1 MPLTSADIRLL
12 LEKLGEETVVE
23 PNDAFPFRVSRR
35 GQGYSTDPKIG
46 ALQAKLSIMLEMAHR
61 REG

>member
-1 MPLTSADIRLL
+1 MPLTAADIRLL

-23 PNDAFPFRVSRR
+23 PSDSFPYRVSCRAM
-35 GQGYSTDPKIG
+35 GYSKDKKIG